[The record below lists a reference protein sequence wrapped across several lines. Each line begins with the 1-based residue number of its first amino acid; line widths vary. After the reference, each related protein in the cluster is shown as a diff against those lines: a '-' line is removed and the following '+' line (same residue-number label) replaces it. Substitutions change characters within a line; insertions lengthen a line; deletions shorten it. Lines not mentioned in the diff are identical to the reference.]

1 MIATDYENFIE
12 YSKQYERTHKGFHV
26 DMFLQDFKYYFKD
39 KQGGRLVSYTKLV
52 KEKIINIGNY
62 DYQDHL
68 IDIINDLLEQLLIQ
82 GKGIIVLLK
91 HEDIK
96 NIGGISEQLLGNNL
110 LLQNVVFDN
119 KKKKYFY
126 VFDKMLNIDKI
137 NKSQV
142 IKLSLKEIGYNKKFF
157 LKPLLKLD
165 GNHNALIDDSFVYCN
180 IDHKKVYDNEDLNQ
194 IIITRDIYWD
204 CRKYNNNSI
213 SIPYLYYR
221 KEKFYNIRVKI
232 FRYIIGKINDS
243 ISKLLKIDFDY
254 INISEKVC
262 ELNLYE
268 RFVNNEISLKELQ
281 DKYYQSLCI

>member
-1 MIATDYENFIE
+1 MMIDNENIIG
-12 YSKQYERTHKGFHV
+12 YSEQYERTYKGFYV
-26 DMFLQDFKYYFKD
+26 DMFLQDFHYFL
-39 KQGGRLVSYTKLV
+39 KQNKGYKLITYSKLT
-52 KEKIINIGNY
+52 KEKVINIGNN
-62 DYQDHL
+62 DYLDHL
-68 IDIINDLLEQLLIQ
+68 VDIINVLLEQLLLQ
-82 GKGIIVLLK
+82 SKGYIVLLK
-91 HEDIK
+91 CDDVKSIHNISKQLHE
-96 NIGGISEQLLGNNL
+96 GNL
-110 LLQNVVFDN
+110 LLSNVYFD
-119 KKKKYFY
+119 KKKKRYCNIINE
-126 VFDKMLNIDKI
+126 MLNIDKI
-137 NKSQV
+137 NKSQI
-142 IKLSLKEIGYNKKFF
+142 IKFDLLEIGYNKKFF

-165 GNHNALIDDSFVYCN
+165 ENHNALMDHSFIYSN